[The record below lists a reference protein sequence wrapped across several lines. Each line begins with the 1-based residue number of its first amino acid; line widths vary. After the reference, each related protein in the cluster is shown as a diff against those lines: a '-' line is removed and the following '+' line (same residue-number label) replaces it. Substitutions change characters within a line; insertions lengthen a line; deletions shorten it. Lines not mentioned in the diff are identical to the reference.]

1 MDQSFGQQFIF
12 TTSSHRQSERSDSP
26 KANNSRGNIT
36 DDDDDDDDDIREQI
50 SGEINASWSY
60 FSLYFFASASK
71 SDDDGVILTK
81 DSARCFADAQ
91 FDELLLLS

>member
-1 MDQSFGQQFIF
+1 M
-12 TTSSHRQSERSDSP
+12 
-26 KANNSRGNIT
+26 
-36 DDDDDDDDDIREQI
+36 EQI